1 MMSQLADAEKVVEK
15 TQGLVWLAQC
25 LTELD
30 QEVTQATLDR
40 IQEIISLSQEQ
51 TGQID
56 EESKEFQ
63 RLLLETS

>member
-15 TQGLVWLAQC
+15 TQGFVWLAQC

-40 IQEIISLSQEQ
+40 IQEIISLSQE
-51 TGQID
+51 
-56 EESKEFQ
+56 
-63 RLLLETS
+63 